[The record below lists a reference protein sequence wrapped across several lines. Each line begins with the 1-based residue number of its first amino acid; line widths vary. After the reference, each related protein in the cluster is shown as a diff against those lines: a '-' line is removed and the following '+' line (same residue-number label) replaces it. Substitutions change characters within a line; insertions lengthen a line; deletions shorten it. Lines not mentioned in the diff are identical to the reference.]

1 MKVLYLVVASCWW
14 KICTA
19 YYTPEALAD
28 QIKTIPGSDSA
39 LLSNQFSGYLD
50 ISWIYGPCIKFC
62 RLLLLVLALYLVT
75 LVFMG
80 AATGFM
86 VDGDDGTP
94 VPQYSSGARA
104 GKKRQTKK
112 NYKTCFGILYN
123 FIAFV

>member
-50 ISWIYGPCIKFC
+50 ISSS
-62 RLLLLVLALYLVT
+62 
-75 LVFMG
+75 
-80 AATGFM
+80 
-86 VDGDDGTP
+86 
-94 VPQYSSGARA
+94 QYDSHVNSTA
-104 GKKRQTKK
+104 GK
-112 NYKTCFGILYN
+112 
-123 FIAFV
+123 FIHYIYVESEDDPENDPVFFWTNG